1 MQHAVIARVYGIV
14 QGVGFRPSVD
24 RLATKHGIRGSVS
37 NKGPFVEIDAQGEM
51 SDIDEFLDDLRHN
64 PPERAIILKLDR
76 EDAPQNIGKD
86 DSFSIIESAKVS
98 GEIFVSPDI
107 ATCKKCQKELF
118 DPHDRRYLHPF
129 INCTSCGPRT
139 TILDGMPYDRIRT
152 SMSEFPMCPQCEYE
166 YTHPETRRYDA
177 QPVCCN
183 DCGPEVY
190 LIPTDGSAVLP
201 VDVSSLPKWMKGGP
215 AITETRRIVSSGGI
229 VAIKGIGGFHLCC
242 DATDQNAVQRLR
254 DIKPRPAKPFAVMM
268 KDLDTVRRECV
279 IEDYQEEII
288 DGHQKPIMLL
298 RKREA
303 GKDARLAPGI
313 APDNPAIGVMLP
325 YAPVQMLLFDYP
337 DGIRMPDCLVMTSG
351 NVSGA
356 AICRDDEDA
365 VRELSRMCDMILSHN
380 RLIRLRAD
388 DSVMDF
394 HRGEPYM
401 IRRSRGY
408 APLPFMLGMPCSG
421 SVLAVGG
428 ELKNTFCVSRNHLFY
443 PSPYVGDTEDIRT
456 VRALRESM
464 KRMCDLL
471 EAEPEIVACDKH
483 PKYNTTAVAHELGLP
498 VIEVQHHYAHIAS
511 CLAENDRT
519 DKVIGVSFDGTGYG
533 DDGSI
538 WGGEFLL
545 ADLDGYTREGYI
557 APFLQ
562 IGGDVSAKE
571 GWRIAVSMIYAMT
584 ADTEK
589 TTSIVEKLGL
599 CSDQELR
606 VQFMMADRNI
616 NSIRSTSAGRLFD
629 AVSAVLGIR
638 RVSTFEGEA
647 STTLQF
653 TAERWSEDPG
663 TIQYRTDADDRS
675 RMPAPAAREDANGGL
690 IQNTDDM
697 FLWLTEQRLAG
708 RSGEE
713 LAWMFHQSLA
723 DGIVEM
729 CCRIREKTGIQTAA
743 LSGGVFQNRLLLRM
757 CEAGLEREGFEVLI
771 HSMVPP
777 NDGGICLGQAAVAA
791 RALYKMKENDPE
803 KNGTETVERT
813 VEQID
818 ELHM

>member
-24 RLATKHGIRGSVS
+24 RLAGRHGIKGSVC
-37 NKGPFVEIDAQGEM
+37 NKGPYVEIDAQGEL
-51 SDIDEFLDDLRHN
+51 SDIDAFLDDLRHN

-86 DSFSIIESAKVS
+86 DHFEIIESAKVS

-107 ATCKKCQKELF
+107 ATCSKCKKELF
-118 DPHDRRYLHPF
+118 DPQDRRYLHPF

-166 YTHPETRRYDA
+166 YTHAETRRYDA

-183 DCGPEVY
+183 ECGPEVY
-190 LIPTDGSAVLP
+190 LIQADGSAKLP
-201 VDVSSLPKWMKGGP
+201 VDVGSLPKWMKGGP
-215 AITETRRIVSSGGI
+215 AITEVRRIVSGGGI
-229 VAIKGIGGFHLCC
+229 AAIKGIGGFHLCC
-242 DATDQNAVQRLR
+242 DATSQEAVQRLR
-254 DIKPRPAKPFAVMM
+254 DLKPRPAKPFAVMM
-268 KDLDTVRRECV
+268 KDLDAVRRECEL
-279 IEDYQEEII
+279 EDYQEEII
-288 DGHQKPIMLL
+288 DGHQKPILLL
-298 RKREA
+298 RR
-303 GKDARLAPGI
+303 KDSEDALLAPGI

-337 DGIRMPDCLVMTSG
+337 DGIVMPDCLVMTSG

-365 VRELSRMCDMILSHN
+365 VRELSRMCDVILSHN

-394 HRGEPYM
+394 HNGQPYM

-408 APLPFMLGMPCSG
+408 APLPFMLNMPCEG

-456 VRALRESM
+456 VRALKESIR
-464 KRMCDLL
+464 RMCDLL
-471 EAEPEIVACDKH
+471 EAKPEIAACDKH
-483 PKYNTTAVAHELGLP
+483 PKYNTSAVARELGLP
-498 VIEVQHHYAHIAS
+498 LIEVQHHYAHIAS
-511 CLAENDRT
+511 CLAENDRS

-533 DDGSI
+533 DDGTI
-538 WGGEFLL
+538 WGGEFLF
-545 ADLDGYTREGYI
+545 ADLDGYTREGCI
-557 APFLQ
+557 APFRQ
-562 IGGDVSAKE
+562 TGGDISAKE

-584 ADTEK
+584 GSKEETAR
-589 TTSIVEKLGL
+589 IVGSLGL

-606 VQFMMADRNI
+606 FQFMMADRNI
-616 NSIRSTSAGRLFD
+616 NSIGSTSAGRLFD

-663 TIQYRTDADDRS
+663 IIRYREAEGGETL
-675 RMPAPAAREDANGGL
+675 MPAPAVRESEEGVL
-690 IQNTDDM
+690 IQNTDEQFM
-697 FLWLTEQRLAG
+697 WLTEQMLRG
-708 RSGEE
+708 RSPEE
-713 LAWMFHQSLA
+713 LAWMFHQSL
-723 DGIVEM
+723 
-729 CCRIREKTGIQTAA
+729 CRIREKTHVSTAA

-757 CEAGLEREGFEVLI
+757 CEAGLKKEGFEVLI

-791 RALYKMKENDPE
+791 RALQKKKEQE
-803 KNGTETVERT
+803 SEGKGSITVSRT
-813 VEQID
+813 VEHID
-818 ELHM
+818 ELHA